1 MKSVAVGAVCAVF
14 SIVTVNGLSN
24 VQSAETKTA
33 PEAIEPCVVMTGA
46 DSKNSKPGYHR
57 ITSVKEWARVWQIH
71 KGKKVA
77 ENYNFYYNPLDLPKV
92 DFDRFM
98 VIAIFRGDGWNS
110 AGLQAVSIA
119 ENKGRFVFRFDEKTY
134 QTAGP
139 DGGGRAVTVY
149 GFFVIPKSTKDIVFE
164 QNVQGLKGKPP
175 VWKTRATISSP

>member
-57 ITSVKEWARVWQIH
+57 ITSEKEWARVWQIH
-71 KGKKVA
+71 KGIKVA
-77 ENYNFYYNPLDLPKV
+77 KNYNFYYNPLDLPKV

-164 QNVQGLKGKPP
+164 QNVQGRKNMPP